1 MNKLLFAALA
11 VGWSLGSMF
20 GCRPSHAETPALNP
34 MPDGSR
40 DMYAGV
46 GVQSAPR
53 YDGTGVRRVR
63 ALPVLQAEW
72 SNGLFVSGM
81 RAGWH
86 LSDSPTLEYGPLLGV
101 VPKRDG
107 GGNGNALGEIGNFS
121 LAPPLARNVLKRT
134 PHGLDGIDEIG
145 ARLQAG
151 AFLNVY
157 LDPQWRLS
165 ASVLVGS
172 GRERDGAR
180 LELDVQRLAATIGER
195 HRVSLAA
202 GVTAANRKDN
212 ASYFGVSV
220 EESLQSRFDT
230 YAPGGGLQDAH
241 LDARWNWSWSP
252 SWMMTT
258 DLRAKRLLGS
268 AGHSPLVERSS
279 NLTVSTAIAYRF

>member
-1 MNKLLFAALA
+1 MNKLLTVSLA
-11 VGWSLGSMF
+11 VLCSLSSMF
-20 GCRPSHAETPALNP
+20 GCRASHAETPALNP

-40 DMYAGV
+40 DMYAGL

-63 ALPVLQAEW
+63 ALPVLQVEW

-81 RAGWH
+81 NAGWH
-86 LSDSPTLEYGPLLGV
+86 LSSSPTLEYGPLLGL

-107 GGNGNALGEIGNFS
+107 GGDGNGVGGVGTFAREPFFNARKR
-121 LAPPLARNVLKRT
+121 APQ
-134 PHGLDGIDEIG
+134 GLDGIDEIG
-145 ARLQAG
+145 VRLQAG
-151 AFLNVY
+151 AFLNLY

-165 ASVLVGS
+165 ASLLYGS
-172 GRERDGAR
+172 GRGRDGAR
-180 LELDVQRLAATIGER
+180 LALDVQRLAAAIGER

-202 GVTAANRKDN
+202 GVTAVNRNDN
-212 ASYFGVSV
+212 ASYFGVSD
-220 EESLQSRFDT
+220 EEALRSRFEQ

-241 LDARWNWSWSP
+241 LDARWNWTWSP

-258 DLRAKRLLGS
+258 DLRAKRLLGN
-268 AGHSPLVERSS
+268 AAHSPLAERSS